1 MSSGFVDKKK
11 MNHDAQKLL
20 DDYQMGIQANQLI
33 KELTIAQQQMV
44 RNCKKLISYNY

>member
-1 MSSGFVDKKK
+1 

-44 RNCKKLISYNY
+44 EIVKQFRIIQNFSYG